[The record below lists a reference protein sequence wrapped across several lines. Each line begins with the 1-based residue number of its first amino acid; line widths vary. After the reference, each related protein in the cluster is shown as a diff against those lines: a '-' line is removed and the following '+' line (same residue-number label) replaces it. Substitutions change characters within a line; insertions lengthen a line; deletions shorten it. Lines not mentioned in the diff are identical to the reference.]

1 MKSFILMAAVILLP
15 LMTSACNTMAGAG
28 EDISKGGQ
36 SLENS
41 AEEHKHY

>member
-1 MKSFILMAAVILLP
+1 MKRFMLMAAVLLLP
-15 LMTSACNTMAGAG
+15 ILISACNTISGAG

-41 AEEHKHY
+41 AEKHKNY